1 MNRADRVNAWIAG
14 HFGLVA
20 AVMTVWF
27 VLAAWHLIPL
37 GLVTPNGHLIDPSTV
52 DPNGYNVWAYKH
64 LAYSD
69 LYRLYAERGLWSHPI
84 PYVQARIEYPVVTGL
99 FMWAASYAP
108 GANWD
113 FVASAV
119 GLWAAGLVGLCALR
133 RISPRTYWWLAVTP
147 LLFTFSLLNWDFLGI
162 AFLLVGLAMVRDRRF
177 GAAGAALAF
186 GTCAKLFPIVYLP
199 FLIARLYREKETAHL
214 RQLVGWFVAVCVVLN
229 VPFAVSGYHNWT
241 FFLSFNAARSGVG
254 IIGLVGQN
262 VKVEDTVIAAA
273 VLIATLV
280 GIRAVLR
287 GGSFERAAVIT
298 FVVFLL
304 LNKVYSPQYT
314 LWLFV
319 MALVAEWPIWTLV
332 VLTVAGL
339 VDYYGTFATL
349 YLTNASVAPSQAS
362 TWWAQSVAPWV
373 SRVRYFLVA
382 ASALGASTMATGSLA
397 AGSVVV
403 PGGAGAVAGAA
414 ASGGHPGVRGSLE
427 AGAFVPKTSE
437 DLE

>member
-1 MNRADRVNAWIAG
+1 MNRADRVNAWIAA

-20 AVMTVWF
+20 VVMTVWF
-27 VLAAWHLIPL
+27 VLAAWHLIPQ

-52 DPNGYNVWAYKH
+52 DPRGYNVWAYKH

-69 LYRLYAERGLWSHPI
+69 IYRLYAERGLWSHPI

-119 GLWAAGLVGLCALR
+119 GLWLAGLVALYALR
-133 RISPRTYWWLAVTP
+133 RIAPLTYWWLAATP
-147 LLFTFSLLNWDFLGI
+147 LLFIFSLLNWDVLGI
-162 AFLLVGLAMVRDRRF
+162 AFLVVGLWMVRDRRW
-177 GAAGAALAF
+177 GAAGVALAL

-199 FLIARLYREKETAHL
+199 FLIARLYRDRDSAHL

-229 VPFAVSGYHNWT
+229 VPFAISGYHNWT

-273 VLIATLV
+273 VLIAMFV

-287 GGSFERAAVIT
+287 GGSVERAAVIT

-319 MALVAEWPIWTLV
+319 MALIAEWPIWTLIL
-332 VLTVAGL
+332 LTVAGL

-362 TWWAQSVAPWV
+362 TWWAQVVAPWV

-382 ASALGASTMATGSLA
+382 ASALGASTIGS
-397 AGSVVV
+397 GS
-403 PGGAGAVAGAA
+403 AAA
-414 ASGGHPGVRGSLE
+414 ASTTGEVSVGHPGPEGLSE
-427 AGAFVPKTSE
+427 MEAFVATVSE
-437 DLE
+437 TLE